1 VPQGLQTLVALLVL
15 LPGFV
20 SARIARSMSAQG
32 QQSELERVIEALIFS
47 FFTYVVYVAIFGARL
62 PIEWVP
68 VFQVHRWR
76 VVFLAVTA
84 CGLGLAWG
92 AVQSKDLALKWLRGM
107 RLTDRTSRDSVWNDV
122 FSRLGGSAQ
131 VGLHDGRN
139 LIGWIGRYSDSGG
152 ERSLFV
158 EQASWVKEDGS
169 LVGIPGKGVL
179 LTEKSE
185 IEYVMFLDDVTSA
198 SDQDQMVLTA
208 DPAQDESD
216 FE

>member
-1 VPQGLQTLVALLVL
+1 MPQGLQTLVALLVL

-68 VFQVHRWR
+68 AFQVYRWR
-76 VVFLAVTA
+76 VVFLALMA

-92 AVQSKDLALKWLRGM
+92 AIQSKDLALKRLREIG
-107 RLTDRTSRDSVWNDV
+107 LTDRTSRDSVWNDV
-122 FSRLGGSAQ
+122 FSRLGGTAQ

-152 ERSLFV
+152 ERSLFL
-158 EQASWVKEDGS
+158 EQAFWVKEDGS

-185 IEYVMFLDDVTSA
+185 IEYVMFLDDVTA
-198 SDQDQMVLTA
+198 VTDHDQMPVIASTN
-208 DPAQDESD
+208 QDEIE